1 MLSTKAAV
9 GDSSHSWH
17 LAPSSLSIFW
27 REAELGHRQIFTGPQ
42 LERGR
47 KEKQI
52 KIANMVRA
60 TAMEMCLCLPHG
72 WLWIAHTRPH
82 LLKTKEPRTH
92 ATQDSAAIL
101 IE

>member
-47 KEKQI
+47 KENGASWVALGTGI
-52 KIANMVRA
+52 L
-60 TAMEMCLCLPHG
+60 T
-72 WLWIAHTRPH
+72 
-82 LLKTKEPRTH
+82 
-92 ATQDSAAIL
+92 ATQQV
-101 IE
+101 ERV